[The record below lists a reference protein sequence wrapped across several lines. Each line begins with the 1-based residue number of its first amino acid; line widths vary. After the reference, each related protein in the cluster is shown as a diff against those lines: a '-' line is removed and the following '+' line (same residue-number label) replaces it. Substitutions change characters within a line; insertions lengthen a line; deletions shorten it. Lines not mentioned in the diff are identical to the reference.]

1 MLVLTRKR
9 GQQIVIGDDITVTV
23 LQSTNGRVR
32 LGISAPP
39 EVAILREELLPS
51 AESCPA
57 TAELAECV

>member
-57 TAELAECV
+57 TPELAECV

>member
-9 GQQIVIGDDITVTV
+9 GQQIVIGGDITVTV

-39 EVAILREELLPS
+39 EVSILREELLPS
-51 AESCPA
+51 AERRPA
-57 TAELAECV
+57 TRELAECV